1 VLNAFGAKVSASDE
15 LHLPSDYHH
24 LMEEVVSEMEIGFG
38 KIGMPL
44 RVALLGK
51 MGGPGL
57 DVVMSVIGKDETM
70 LRIANAIT
78 INS

>member
-1 VLNAFGAKVSASDE
+1 MGVHTRLTE
-15 LHLPSDYHH
+15 LHLPSDYHS
-24 LMEEVVSEMEIGFG
+24 LMEEVVVEMEIGFG

-51 MGGPGL
+51 MGGPNI
-57 DVVMSVIGKDETM
+57 DSIMAIIGKDETM

-78 INS
+78 ATPWK